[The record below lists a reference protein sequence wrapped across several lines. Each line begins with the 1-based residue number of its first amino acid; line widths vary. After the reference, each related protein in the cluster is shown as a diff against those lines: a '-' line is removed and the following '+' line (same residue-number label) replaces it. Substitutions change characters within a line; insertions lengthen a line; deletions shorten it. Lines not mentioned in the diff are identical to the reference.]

1 MSYHRCY
8 RPSGNLRAQE
18 EKESFV
24 ITVGMHKIY
33 SNYKTIIGS
42 YYNKNNRE
50 FDLFFNLDFK
60 CPSCPSCDSK
70 IFESS
75 CYKCC
80 HEEGCGKVNYFKFT
94 WFSFEMKFYYNKVKE
109 TDPIRDSEIYF
120 LKDIRKFGLTHH
132 ICSNC
137 GYEFFTIY
145 KP

>member
-8 RPSGNLRAQE
+8 RPSGNLRAQSE
-18 EKESFV
+18 EGYHYFV
-24 ITVGMHKIY
+24 DGMHKIY
-33 SNYKTIIGS
+33 SGYKTIIGS
-42 YYNKNNRE
+42 YSNKNNRE